1 MKDKEIDDN
10 ELFIVKKMMDG
21 ERDAFKHFFDTYY
34 SDLCNFVNLYIKN
47 QYVSEEIVQDIF
59 VHFWENKKILNI
71 NTSVKSYLYS
81 ATKYKGLNHIRNI
94 KRREE
99 IRSTLKIERETE
111 IAYTDFDDKV
121 LRDILN
127 KATESLPPKCL
138 QIFQLS
144 QDAQLSNKDIANKLG
159 ISVKTVENQMTIAYK
174 KLRTFLQPYKE
185 QLFFLFV
192 ASFFN

>member
-1 MKDKEIDDN
+1 MKDKEMDDN
-10 ELFIVKKMMDG
+10 ELFIIKRMMDG

>member
-1 MKDKEIDDN
+1 MKDKEMDDN

-111 IAYTDFDDKV
+111 ISYTDFDDKV

>member
-1 MKDKEIDDN
+1 MKDKEMDDN

>member
-10 ELFIVKKMMDG
+10 ELFIIKKMMNGDF
-21 ERDAFKHFFDTYY
+21 DAFKHFFDTYY
-34 SDLCNFVNLYIKN
+34 SDLCNFVNSYIKN

-59 VHFWENKKILNI
+59 VYFWENKKILNI

-94 KRREE
+94 KRHEE
-99 IRSTLKIERETE
+99 IHSKLKIEHETE
-111 IAYTDFDDKV
+111 ISYNDFDGKV
-121 LRDILN
+121 LRDILK

-144 QDAQLSNKDIANKLG
+144 QKAQLSNKDIADKLG
-159 ISVKTVENQMTIAYK
+159 VSIKTVENQMTIAYK
-174 KLRTFLQPYKE
+174 KLRAYLQPYKE
-185 QLFFLFV
+185 QLFFLFI
-192 ASFFN
+192 ASLFS